1 MEAWTE
7 LSPRNLGALHGCS
20 RKRLMSPDYS
30 ESNMTR
36 PSTPKRYKQSGG
48 NIRLYGPEQVWAT
61 PQAVRPASIPISLFD
76 RCHQQISTPLIIRSI
91 NGVNQISKISNF
103 PYIHIACTVES
114 RSSVRVPIKDSC
126 QWGRAGYLYNG
137 QRPDSVPTL
146 AVLQKRPLRAVQIP
160 RTTSVSR
167 ISDWNADA
175 DLVCT
180 VQ

>member
-91 NGVNQISKISNF
+91 NGVNQISKISNS
-103 PYIHIACTVES
+103 PY
-114 RSSVRVPIKDSC
+114 
-126 QWGRAGYLYNG
+126 Y
-137 QRPDSVPTL
+137 TL
-146 AVLQKRPLRAVQIP
+146 LLLLNPGPASGFQ
-160 RTTSVSR
+160 SR
-167 ISDWNADA
+167 I
-175 DLVCT
+175 LVSEVERGICT
-180 VQ
+180 TDKGQILSQH